1 MAGSKVNMSTLWSSF
16 GAMLAEWTSSNG
28 GGVFLMSGGGFANN
42 GAYSVP
48 FGAQFGATQKAFMKK

>member
-1 MAGSKVNMSTLWSSF
+1 
-16 GAMLAEWTSSNG
+16 MLAEWTSSNG

>member
-1 MAGSKVNMSTLWSSF
+1 MTPLWSSF
-16 GAMLAEWTSSNG
+16 GAVLAEWTSSNG